1 MSIKLV
7 EKIKWRTIQSSGR
20 LSEEWAGKV
29 RHQITGIDTKVPV
42 LRGNKMQYINFDNAA
57 STPAF
62 SEVLN
67 IVNEFMPWYSSIHRG
82 SGYKSLISTKAY
94 EAARETVLEFFG
106 GNHRDHVVI
115 FGKNSTEALN
125 KLSYRIPLKADDVV
139 LVSLMEHHSNDLPWR
154 NKARVV
160 RIGIDSSGRLD
171 ENHFDQLLKKY
182 GKKIKLVTLT
192 GASNVTGEMPN
203 IHGLAAKT
211 HAIGAEILID
221 AAQLAPH
228 RSIDVK
234 PLSDPTHLDY
244 IVVSAHKMYA
254 PFGTGAIIGRRDTF
268 SRGEPEYRGGG
279 TIDLVTTKR
288 VEWTDCPDRDEAGS
302 PNVVG
307 AVAFA
312 AALKLLSKI
321 GMTSV
326 AAHQAEL
333 TEYILSRLNRL
344 DKIQVFG
351 DTNPANAANR
361 LGVIPFNVDGLHHSH
376 TAAILGT
383 EFGIG
388 VRSGCFC
395 AHPYVVKLLNVNAFE
410 LKQFGNEVTAGD
422 KRHMP
427 GLVRA
432 SFGIYNSQAEIDR
445 FLSAITK
452 ISAGQYFGSYR
463 QNKKTGDFTAV
474 GWEPRLKLFE

>member
-1 MSIKLV
+1 MKVKTKKLKTEALPISSI
-7 EKIKWRTIQSSGR
+7 RQ
-20 LSEEWAGKV
+20 
-29 RHQITGIDTKVPV
+29 QIVGIDNQVP
-42 LRGNKMQYINFDNAA
+42 LLNGSQTRYINFDNAA
-57 STPAF
+57 STPVLA
-62 SEVLN
+62 EVLN
-67 IVNEFMPWYSSIHRG
+67 IINDFMPWYSSIHRG
-82 SGYKSLISTKAY
+82 SGYKSLISTKVY

-154 NKARVV
+154 GKARVV

-171 ENHFDQLLKKY
+171 EGHFDQLLKKY

-228 RSIDVK
+228 RSINVK

-279 TIDLVTTKR
+279 TIDLVTTRR

-333 TEYILSRLNRL
+333 TKYLLSRLNRL

-361 LGVIPFNVDGLHHSH
+361 LGVIPFNVDGLHHSY

-410 LKQFGNEVTAGD
+410 LKQFGNEVTSGD